1 MQTKKCAH
9 CKLDK
14 SANEF
19 HKATKH
25 KDGLGSLC
33 KLCKKIQDK
42 KYVDENKE
50 RLKIQNK
57 EYRDI
62 NADIIKEKKREYYK
76 NNRERLR
83 IYGEN
88 YRKDNKEI
96 VKKRKAEYRQK
107 TKKQRNE
114 KEKLRRKTDKR
125 YRINCIMSQSISK
138 NLSKS
143 KNCAAW
149 KSLVDYTLD
158 ELILHLESKFLDGMS
173 WDNYG
178 KNGWHIDHVIPKSYF
193 KFNNPEHPAFKAA
206 WALSNLQPMWES
218 DNLHKSNKI
227 IITKEIQELL
237 DSVNEVHTGS
247 VKGSVEPKTII
258 GS

>member
-1 MQTKKCAH
+1 MTTKKCGY
-9 CKLDK
+9 CKINK
-14 SANEF
+14 SINEF
-19 HKATKH
+19 HKAHTRG
-25 KDGLGSLC
+25 DGLAFLC
-33 KLCKKIQDK
+33 KSCKKNSDK
-42 KYVDENKE
+42 KYFEENKGMI
-50 RLKIQNK
+50 KIKGK
-57 EYRDI
+57 EYRD
-62 NADIIKEKKREYYK
+62 NNVEKLKEKQKKYYQNNLATLKAKGKIYRE
-76 NNRERLR
+76 N
-83 IYGEN
+83 
-88 YRKDNKEI
+88 NKEV

-125 YRINCIMSQSISK
+125 YHINCIMSQSISK

-158 ELILHLESKFLDGMS
+158 ELILHLESNFSNGMS

-178 KNGWHIDHVIPKSYF
+178 KNGWHIDHIIPKSYF
-193 KFNNPEHPAFKAA
+193 KFDNPLHPAFKAA

-227 IITKEIQELL
+227 IITKEIQNLL
-237 DSVNEVHTGS
+237 DSVNIDHTRF
-247 VKGSVEPKTII
+247 VKCSVETKTVI
-258 GS
+258 GG